1 LFIKYLFYWQTT
13 WENNN
18 FKCNKWYIIRP
29 PEESG
34 KALFSKE
41 LRNQGK
47 SFVYYNGPH
56 SGLCHTSSTKQCI
69 IHFAHLSLNFKGG
82 GVKSS
87 KTGLDFGPQSSLSRP
102 HFETQQHIC
111 NIRQSQGASMISVI
125 MCVYLIQFDQ
135 VTPKFRSQKNM
146 RENLPNLNNRVIN
159 TG

>member
-29 PEESG
+29 PEESE

-69 IHFAHLSLNFKGG
+69 IHFAHLSLNFKGEG
-82 GVKSS
+82 GK
-87 KTGLDFGPQSSLSRP
+87 K
-102 HFETQQHIC
+102 FENWPRFWTAVVFESPSFW
-111 NIRQSQGASMISVI
+111 NAAT
-125 MCVYLIQFDQ
+125 YL
-135 VTPKFRSQKNM
+135 
-146 RENLPNLNNRVIN
+146 
-159 TG
+159 